1 MPTNIDNI
9 SHGQQ
14 LEGTLETPWED
25 LGRSTIRLVGQP
37 QEGGYKNQVVL
48 HGEATT
54 YRGHLFWK
62 YREEN
67 DWEVDIQVRACCAFS
82 FCFFN
87 ILDGE

>member
-1 MPTNIDNI
+1 MPKDIDND
-9 SHGQQ
+9 SHEWQ

-25 LGRSTIRLVGQP
+25 LGHSSIRLVGQP

-48 HGEATT
+48 RGEGTT

-67 DWEVDIQVRACCAFS
+67 DWEVDIQVRACFILV
-82 FCFFN
+82 FLLN
-87 ILDGE
+87 IVDGK

>member
-1 MPTNIDNI
+1 MPVDIDNV
-9 SHGQQ
+9 SCGWQ

-25 LGRSTIRLVGQP
+25 LGHSSIRLVGQP

-48 HGEATT
+48 RGVGTT

-67 DWEVDIQVRACCAFS
+67 DWEVDIEVS
-82 FCFFN
+82 F
-87 ILDGE
+87 